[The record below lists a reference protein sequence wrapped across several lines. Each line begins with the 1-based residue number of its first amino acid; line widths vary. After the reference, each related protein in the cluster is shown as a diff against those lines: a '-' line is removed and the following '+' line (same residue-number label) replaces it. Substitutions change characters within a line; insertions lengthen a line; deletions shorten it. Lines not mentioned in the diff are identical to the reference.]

1 MMEPVLDYQLQ
12 QLFDT
17 GTGCW
22 GCKDLDSVFRYLNQ
36 ASSDRVGFRDRFDA
50 IGLTD
55 DDLPCDA
62 AACAALFRQQD
73 AEVIRQGRPLRILD
87 IHPYANGQWRAFVF
101 TKTPWLDDTRQTV
114 GTIFHGVELT
124 SPMMIELGHL
134 LSTIVLQQRDD
145 QLVGETSYVIARDRG
160 EVRLTPRE
168 AEILFLLLRF
178 QAAKHIARA
187 LGISPRTVEQHLESL
202 KHKFAAGSKSEL
214 FDRAMQLGY
223 LNYLPETLFHR
234 QLSVILREGDG

>member
-1 MMEPVLDYQLQ
+1 MEPILDTQLQ

-22 GCKDLDSVFRYLNQ
+22 GCKDLDSVFRYMNRTC
-36 ASSDRVGFRDRFDA
+36 ATRVGFRDHYDV
-50 IGLTD
+50 IGRTD

-62 AACAALFRQQD
+62 AACAELFRQQD
-73 AEVIRQGRPLRILD
+73 REVIEHGRPLRILD
-87 IHPYANGQWRAFVF
+87 IHPYAEGQWRAFIF
-101 TKTPWLDDTRQTV
+101 TKTPWLDDGGQTV

-124 SPMMIELGHL
+124 SPMMIELGRL
-134 LSTIVLQQRDD
+134 LSTIVLQQRDEAV
-145 QLVGETSYVIARDRG
+145 LGATSYVIARDQG
-160 EVRLTPRE
+160 KVRLTRRE

-178 QAAKHIARA
+178 QSAKHIARA

-202 KHKFAAGSKSEL
+202 KHKFAAGCKREL

-234 QLSVILREGDG
+234 QLSVILREGTG